1 MTQLLQN
8 AAYGTAMI
16 LAVAALRWAL
26 KERLIPEA
34 RLGLWAVCLFRLLT
48 PVSPESMW
56 SLWGLVRRIAPA
68 ETGAQPAPA
77 APVPGPSLAPE
88 AGAAMA
94 QHPLPAAP
102 AGTVP
107 APTAAP
113 AAFPWET
120 VLLAVWIGVGLALA
134 ARYALSWRRTRRA
147 VRCAIPLERDDP
159 RYAFLPRWARLREGV
174 MDGAPLTFGAA
185 RPTVVLSPG
194 LRGKELACVLAHE
207 GVHAERRDNLWHYVM
222 ALALAVH
229 WWNPAVWLMSR
240 LLRRDIELAC
250 DKAAVKKLG
259 TDRRADYAR
268 VLVNMA
274 TQGEGPAFCQSFGRK
289 ATEERIRSIM
299 KFKKTTVAGVILT
312 LALVVGMTVAFAS
325 APKEPAGEQDG
336 SPNNDTPYEVC
347 TNPLCTVGY
356 QHCHID
362 GVVVRAYEQ
371 NPGLLCA
378 HPDCDIEGPHEHDGV
393 QYVGQAGKFVILNS
407 DTAPVPSGAPDGL
420 NSFAVQMNGNVVT
433 RVIVSLDVLEEDL
446 EIRVDEGAMS
456 KAEAELILSQAQSI
470 AVDGVIDWT
479 FTQDNGL
486 RHEELPEEST
496 DTTTVSAN
504 GYWDQ
509 DGKFVPVNISQIVS
523 KFILPQALMGEDT
536 GTLYDPDDFP
546 AVEVKVE
553 VDEQGNSIV
562 RDENGN
568 TVMVGVQ
575 ARLPQP
581 PCDDPDC
588 PMAADGEH
596 YHDENG
602 VGIRVQAYYEMPGL
616 MCTRADCT
624 ANGVHEHE
632 GVSYDACA
640 ATCTPEQYAAALDAW
655 VALGGVT
662 QAEADGW
669 LEIFQTCYDH
679 VQAGD
684 SDAFYYNIWDGT
696 KWASA
701 LYKSDR
707 VAAGYPVNSK
717 GETYGPN
724 MPEVYGSSPDLVLA
738 MGTKGEEGYI
748 RASEADYGGYP
759 GTVNNPEEALA
770 YMEWL
775 KTQPATRYVPLYDS
789 EGNVIGQFGIS
800 NSEAG
805 KAAAEPASGTA
816 PCPVCTVEGCTI
828 EGRHEH
834 GGVTYCGGAA
844 HQNRGESTCDGSC
857 LYCAQDSV
865 TGGGHHGNGYHGGH
879 H

>member
-68 ETGAQPAPA
+68 ETGAQPVPA
-77 APVPGPSLAPE
+77 APVPGPSLTPE
-88 AGAAMA
+88 AGAAMV

-102 AGTVP
+102 VGT
-107 APTAAP
+107 APTPAAAP

-194 LRGKELACVLAHE
+194 LRGEELACVLAHE
-207 GVHAERRDNLWHYVM
+207 GVHARRRDNLWHYAM

-312 LALVVGMTVAFAS
+312 LVLVVGVTVAFAS
-325 APKEPAGEQDG
+325 APKEQDG
-336 SPNNDTPYEVC
+336 PEDAKPAASE
-347 TNPLCTVGY
+347 
-356 QHCHID
+356 
-362 GVVVRAYEQ
+362 GVEA
-371 NPGLLCA
+371 PA
-378 HPDCDIEGPHEHDGV
+378 PEGAEGV
-393 QYVGQAGKFVILNS
+393 KA
-407 DTAPVPSGAPDGL
+407 DGAPDGL
-420 NSFAVQMNGNVVT
+420 NGFAVQMNGNVVT

-496 DTTTVSAN
+496 GTTTVSAN

-509 DGKFVPVNISQIVS
+509 DGEFVPVNISQIVS
-523 KFILPQALMGEDT
+523 KFILPQALMGEVS
-536 GTLYDPDDFP
+536 GTLYDSDDFP
-546 AVEVKVE
+546 TVEVKVE

-602 VGIRVQAYYEMPGL
+602 KVVQVHYQMPGL

-717 GETYGPN
+717 GETYGPD
-724 MPEVYGSSPDLVLA
+724 MPELYGGFSPDLILA
-738 MGTKGEEGYI
+738 EGTKGETGYV
-748 RASEADYGGYP
+748 RSSDLDCNYP
-759 GTVNNPEEALA
+759 GGVNNPEEALA

-816 PCPVCTVEGCTI
+816 SCPVCTVEGCTI

-857 LYCAQDSV
+857 LYCAQDGV
-865 TGGGHHGNGYHGGH
+865 NGGGHHGNGYHGGH

>member
-68 ETGAQPAPA
+68 ETEARPVVA
-77 APVPGPSLAPE
+77 APVPGPALTPE
-88 AGAAMA
+88 AGAPMV
-94 QHPLPAAP
+94 HNPLPAAP
-102 AGTVP
+102 TGTVP
-107 APTAAP
+107 APAAAP

-147 VRCAIPLERDDP
+147 VRCAIPLEREDP

-194 LRGKELACVLAHE
+194 LRGKELVCVLAHE

-222 ALALAVH
+222 ALALVVH

-259 TDRRADYAR
+259 ADRRADYAR

-312 LALVVGMTVAFAS
+312 LALVVGVTVAFAS
-325 APKEPAGEQDG
+325 APKEPDE
-336 SPNNDTPYEVC
+336 PNAAQPAASEAVKA
-347 TNPLCTVGY
+347 PAPEGAE
-356 QHCHID
+356 
-362 GVVVRAYEQ
+362 GVKA
-371 NPGLLCA
+371 
-378 HPDCDIEGPHEHDGV
+378 D
-393 QYVGQAGKFVILNS
+393 
-407 DTAPVPSGAPDGL
+407 GAPDGL
-420 NSFAVQMNGNVVT
+420 NGFAVQMDGSVVT

-446 EIRVDEGAMS
+446 DIRVDEGSMS
-456 KAEAELILSQAQSI
+456 KAEAELIFSQAQSI

-536 GTLYDPDDFP
+536 GTLYDPDDFTV
-546 AVEVKVE
+546 VEPE
-553 VDEQGNSIV
+553 IDEQGNAIV

-568 TVMVGVQ
+568 MVMVGVQ

-616 MCTRADCT
+616 MCTRAGCT
-624 ANGVHEHE
+624 ANGVHEHR
-632 GVSYDACA
+632 GVTYDACA

-662 QAEADGW
+662 QREADGW

-707 VAAGYPVNSK
+707 VAEGYPVNSK

-724 MPEVYGSSPDLVLA
+724 VPELYGGFSPDLILA
-738 MGTKGEEGYI
+738 EGTKGETGYI
-748 RASEADYGGYP
+748 QASDLDCNYP
-759 GTVNNPEEALA
+759 GGVNSPEEALA

-775 KTQPATRYVPLYDS
+775 ETQPATRYVPLYDS
-789 EGNVIGQFGIS
+789 EGNVIGQFAVG
-800 NSEAG
+800 NSGAEN
-805 KAAAEPASGTA
+805 AAAQPASGTA
-816 PCPVCTVEGCTI
+816 SCPVCTAEGCTI

-865 TGGGHHGNGYHGGH
+865 TGGGHHGNGHHSGH